1 MNMYIKFSAVITPDS
16 LSFVAPDGVSYSY
29 QQSMSDD
36 VFRKAC
42 GYIRDIQKLNEPDP
56 LWPLDR
62 QWEEQSVLI
71 DKLIGLLTPTKIIQK
86 HGEGRVEVHNGGV
99 YFDGKLIHNAITEN
113 ILWGISEGFNV
124 KPYMRFMEK
133 LQENPSKR
141 AVNELFGFIQRY
153 KLVIDEDGD
162 ILAYKKVQEN
172 WFDLHTGTINNFIGL
187 VVKIPRNMVD
197 DDFGLLCSEGL
208 HCCAFDYLQSYSSAH
223 NNRVIL
229 IKIHPKDVVSIPTDD
244 AAKMRICEYLVLR
257 EIPYNH
263 GDDEHVTVD
272 HLAEKPVWTNDDIHH
287 HSGVEVGDAVKF
299 IGLKTKYNL
308 LNADQEYIVSK
319 VQDWGGITYISV
331 EDFPDNTIFLL
342 SEFEVQNFLAA
353 EIPDENDE
361 EIYDDD
367 DFDADNW
374 DISWNTNSR

>member
-1 MNMYIKFSAVITPDS
+1 MNMYTKFSAVITPDS

-29 QQSMSDD
+29 QQSMSED

-71 DKLIGLLTPTKIIQK
+71 DQLIGLLTPTKIIQK

-162 ILAYKKVQEN
+162 MLAYKKIQEN
-172 WFDLHTGTINNFIGL
+172 WFDLHTGTIGNFVGT

-208 HCCAFDYLQSYSSAH
+208 HCCAFDYLQAYSSAH

-244 AAKMRICEYLVLR
+244 AAKMRICEYLILR

-263 GDDEHVTVD
+263 GNNDEHVTVD
-272 HLAEKPVWTNDDIHH
+272 HLAQKPVWTNDDIHH
-287 HSGVEVGDAVKF
+287 HSGVEVGDVVKYT
-299 IGLKTKYNL
+299 GLTTKDGATCRYNL
-308 LNADQEYIVSK
+308 LNVDQEYVVSK
-319 VQDWGGITYISV
+319 VQDWGGMTYISV

-342 SEFEVQNFLAA
+342 SEFEVRKIL
-353 EIPDENDE
+353 
-361 EIYDDD
+361 YR
-367 DFDADNW
+367 
-374 DISWNTNSR
+374 DISH

>member
-71 DKLIGLLTPTKIIQK
+71 DKLIGLLTP
-86 HGEGRVEVHNGGV
+86 
-99 YFDGKLIHNAITEN
+99 TEN

-257 EIPYNH
+257 EIPYN
-263 GDDEHVTVD
+263 
-272 HLAEKPVWTNDDIHH
+272 
-287 HSGVEVGDAVKF
+287 
-299 IGLKTKYNL
+299 
-308 LNADQEYIVSK
+308 
-319 VQDWGGITYISV
+319 
-331 EDFPDNTIFLL
+331 
-342 SEFEVQNFLAA
+342 
-353 EIPDENDE
+353 
-361 EIYDDD
+361 
-367 DFDADNW
+367 
-374 DISWNTNSR
+374 